1 MAVDKDI
8 KKIDRRNWEKVKGI
22 WLSSIPHFN
31 YPGAAPDHE
40 IRDIIDLPNLYSKTK
55 QNQNAYFYD
64 IPNLRSEILREGIYF
79 SHKATHVCGTSI
91 VHLNN
96 GILSWAI
103 SSAYQASFFSV
114 KAILNLLGL
123 TFLRVN
129 YKSLM
134 IDCFPQEEQL
144 SKNKIKQGFIPKQE
158 MKFCIFDDLTHM
170 QYWEVFQ
177 RILRIAELPLLD
189 ERIKRFLLQI
199 TPEQFVAQRNNL
211 HYVSNYWLRKE
222 DLFKRIFDNNFGVR
236 ENLIELLDKE
246 IRNEQSD
253 FSVFVCYL
261 LLKLNI
267 ELIKSLSE
275 LSEEIKNEY
284 DLIIKTLNEGIHDRL
299 HHSISLD

>member
-1 MAVDKDI
+1 
-8 KKIDRRNWEKVKGI
+8 
-22 WLSSIPHFN
+22 
-31 YPGAAPDHE
+31 
-40 IRDIIDLPNLYSKTK
+40 
-55 QNQNAYFYD
+55 
-64 IPNLRSEILREGIYF
+64 
-79 SHKATHVCGTSI
+79 
-91 VHLNN
+91 
-96 GILSWAI
+96 
-103 SSAYQASFFSV
+103 
-114 KAILNLLGL
+114 
-123 TFLRVN
+123 
-129 YKSLM
+129 M